1 MERLSQIEWVKNMTN
16 FIDLIYCS
24 GLDDLQILAYAPMN
38 EFIKK
43 GDIVRI
49 DGMTG
54 FYMVT
59 CHASVSKDSD
69 TYKFITE
76 ALGDKCDG
84 MHKVT
89 DKYSHKE
96 IEGSEDE

>member
-1 MERLSQIEWVKNMTN
+1 MNKY
-16 FIDLIYCS
+16 IDLIYCS
-24 GLDDLQILAYAPMN
+24 GLDDGQAVLACAP
-38 EFIKK
+38 FGTYIGKD
-43 GDIVRI
+43 DIVCI

-54 FYMVT
+54 FYMVI

-84 MHKVT
+84 LHKVT
-89 DKYSHKE
+89 DRYSHKE
-96 IEGSEDE
+96 VEDSDYE

>member
-1 MERLSQIEWVKNMTN
+1 MTN

-24 GLDDLQILAYAPMN
+24 GLDDGQAVLAYAP
-38 EFIKK
+38 FGTYIGK
-43 GDIVRI
+43 GDIVCI

-76 ALGDKCDG
+76 ALGDKCDV
-84 MHKVT
+84 MHKIT

-96 IEGSEDE
+96 VEDSDYE